1 MDQMVEAPIIAPAV
15 IAPAVVAPA
24 VVAPAGVEV
33 GERPLVVD
41 LDGTLIRSDLLVEG
55 CFALLSA
62 APLRLPLV
70 AASLAHGR
78 AAFKARVAAEA
89 ELDFA
94 GLPFNEEFLAFLRAE
109 RVRGRRIYLAS
120 AADERYARALA
131 DTLGLF
137 DGVFASNG
145 TTNLKGET
153 KASVLVAAFGRGGFD
168 YAGNAAADLD
178 VWQEAGGVL
187 AVNASPAL
195 LRTVQRRFSDATVIA
210 PRKLAVGDYV
220 RALRPHQWLKNLLL
234 LVPGFAAHR
243 FDAPMVLACALAFVS
258 FSLCASSVYLLN
270 DLLDLR
276 HDRQHRTK
284 RHRPFAAGRID
295 MLHGVAMFLAALVG
309 AVGVALLL
317 PPGFMTVLVAYYAL
331 TLAYSMN
338 LKRQPIID
346 VMTLAG
352 LYGIRI
358 VAGGAA
364 AGVTLSP
371 WLLAFS
377 IFFFLCLALVK
388 RSTELTDRRG
398 RDAID
403 PPGRGYKLADLA
415 VLQTM
420 AAASGYVAVL
430 VFILYINSPA
440 VAGVYGDA
448 ERLWAIPC
456 VLLYWVSRVL
466 ILTHRGEMHDDPVIF
481 AARDRPSLACATVIA
496 LVVLASI

>member
-1 MDQMVEAPIIAPAV
+1 MDQQ
-15 IAPAVVAPA
+15 VAA
-24 VVAPAGVEV
+24 A
-33 GERPLVVD
+33 ERPLVVD

-55 CFALLSA
+55 CFALLSE
-62 APLRLPLV
+62 APLRLPR
-70 AASLAHGR
+70 AAAALAHGR

-89 ELDFA
+89 PLDPA
-94 GLPFNEEFLAFLRAE
+94 SLPFNDEFLAFLRAE
-109 RVRGRRIYLAS
+109 HARGRRLFLAT
-120 AADERYARALA
+120 AADAGYAHALA
-131 DTLGLF
+131 DQLGLF
-137 DGVFASNG
+137 AGVFASDG
-145 TTNLKGET
+145 TTNLKGSA
-153 KASVLVAAFGRGGFD
+153 KARALVAAFGPRGFD
-168 YAGNAAADLD
+168 YAGNAPADLA
-178 VWQEAGGVL
+178 VWEQAGGVV

-195 LRTVQRRFSDATVIA
+195 LRTIRARFPDATIIA
-210 PRKLAVGDYV
+210 PRQRRARDYL

-243 FDAPMVLACALAFVS
+243 FDAPMALACAIAFVS

-284 RHRPFAAGRID
+284 RHRPLAAGRID
-295 MLHGVAMFLAALVG
+295 IPHGIAIFLAAL
-309 AVGVALLL
+309 AAAAALGTLL
-317 PPGFMTVLVAYYAL
+317 PTAFLDVLGGYYAL
-331 TLAYSMN
+331 TLAYSMR

-346 VMTLAG
+346 VITLAA

-364 AGVTLSP
+364 VAVTLSP

-398 RDAID
+398 RDAND
-403 PPGRGYKLADLA
+403 PPGRGYRRDDLS

-420 AAASGYVAVL
+420 AAAAGYVAVL

-440 VAGVYGDA
+440 VAGLYTNA
-448 ERLWAIPC
+448 ERLWAIPAI
-456 VLLYWVSRVL
+456 LLYWISRVL
-466 ILTHRGEMHDDPVIF
+466 ILTHRGDMHDDPVIF
-481 AARDRPSLACATVIA
+481 AARDHTSLACAGLIA
-496 LVVLASI
+496 LVVVASI